1 MLNTP
6 LTKLR
11 KNAPG
16 SLTAAK
22 LAAYLKR
29 RRFPRDVRTIGAFE
43 RGQFKKPSERFLEL
57 YAEAIEQPIESVR
70 EALMRTLRM
79 RERAA
84 GPFDAERVA

>member
-11 KNAPG
+11 KDAPG

-22 LAAYLKR
+22 VAAYLKR
-29 RRFPRDVRTIGAFE
+29 RRFPRDARTVGAFE
-43 RGQFKKPSERFLEL
+43 RGQFKNPPERFLQL
-57 YAEAIEQPIESVR
+57 YAEAIEQPIDVVR
-70 EALMRTLRM
+70 EALTRTLRM

-84 GPFDAERVA
+84 GPFSVETVT